1 MRSVSEGKRL
11 MKVNITQVP
20 GQGSLKV
27 NTGAGAFTDSLNE
40 GDRVKA
46 QVLSSAKDAAV
57 IKTDGGHVLRAKL
70 DAYVN
75 LSPGD
80 DIQLEVSGKERGT
93 VFLSIIGTAE
103 NRGETHDQAAGQTGH
118 AGGFTDKTLEPYAS
132 KLVEL
137 NMPVTEETARL
148 MRELVTQNPGM
159 TLDEAAFLASNKI
172 KGDANIIKAA
182 IAALYGGEKTD
193 AMIAR
198 IAALLS
204 FPEAGEPGI
213 QNPEPGE
220 FGIRNSE
227 FGIDG
232 RTSRESVSFSEVS
245 SANPAGMA
253 GGITSLMEESV
264 RIAPL
269 LDWLTQY
276 TEGKT
281 DIARNPEFAT
291 NFGQSVQDT
300 GSAAS
305 PLINGSESA
314 NDSSLF
320 DSESRIP
327 NPEFST
333 NPTARPI
340 ISQSNTIMQSQ
351 NVEKVEIYDEITKS
365 GFKTIEQTVKE
376 QQKQAIPNSESRIPD
391 SPSVSK
397 AITQLLSEIPEFRDT
412 PAPALERLANTLL
425 KVANDSSNRSTND
438 NGGIDKLS
446 ALLDRLFTRIMKDD
460 NNGGERLRNAR
471 KELYTRLAFIEE
483 EISRS
488 ASPVKTEML
497 DQARKLMDHVRVLND
512 IDQFAYMQLP
522 VKFGDER
529 KSAELYLFKRKGG
542 KRADPE
548 NVNILLAIDL
558 EYMGHWEALLN
569 FRNRD
574 VSIQMEVPG
583 EKEKEYIGENTVMLH
598 EMLAEAGFKLVNTDI
613 KYSRKE
619 TTPLTALSSFD
630 RYISSRAGAIDFK
643 I

>member
-1 MRSVSEGKRL
+1 